1 MGEFLRGTW
10 RADADF
16 PHDKTGHF
24 VRPDAQFRNW
34 VTADGSPGPTGAGGF
49 KAEPGRYHLI
59 VSLACPWAHR
69 TLIFRKLKR
78 LEGMI
83 SLSVVHWLLRERG
96 WAFDEGPGVIPDPI
110 FGAERLSE
118 FYVKARPDYSGRL
131 SVPVL
136 WDKQANT
143 IVNNESSEIIRMF
156 NGAFDGVGA
165 AEGDFYPVELRDEID
180 ALNARIYATVN
191 NGVYRAGFATTQE
204 AYEEAF
210 RALFE
215 TLDWTR
221 GAARPPAIPVRQ
233 TADRGGLAALHHAC
247 PLRPG
252 LFRPLQVQPAP
263 DQGLSCA
270 AALSPRALSLA
281 GSRRDGR
288 LLPHQASL
296 LREPSQDQSDRHR
309 AARAGDGFV
318 GSATGNGATPPPPPC
333 CAWSPSPASQGR
345 MAAAALFLPHESEAE
360 WGRGT
365 ARRAVEGADAAQ
377 PILPG
382 PLCRGNRTR

>member
-59 VSLACPWAHR
+59 VALACPWAHR

-96 WAFDEGPGVIPDPI
+96 WTFDEGPGVIPDPI

-118 FYVKARPDYSGRL
+118 FYVKARPDYSGRV

-204 AYEEAF
+204 AYEDSF

-215 TLDWTR
+215 TLDWLE
-221 GAARPPAIPVRQ
+221 ARLARQQFLCGKRLTEADWRLFTTLVRFDPVYFGHFKYNLRQIRDYPA
-233 TADRGGLAALHHAC
+233 
-247 PLRPG
+247 
-252 LFRPLQVQPAP
+252 LQ
-263 DQGLSCA
+263 
-270 AALSPRALSLA
+270 RY
-281 GSRRDGR
+281 
-288 LLPHQASL
+288 
-296 LREPSQDQSDRHR
+296 LRELYHWPGVAETVDFFHIKHHYYASHR
-309 AARAGDGFV
+309 RINP
-318 GSATGNGATPPPPPC
+318 TGIVP
-333 CAWSPSPASQGR
+333 
-345 MAAAALFLPHESEAE
+345 L
-360 WGRGT
+360 
-365 ARRAVEGADAAQ
+365 
-377 PILPG
+377 G
-382 PLCRGNRTR
+382 PEMDL